1 MNLIELMVV
10 LLILG
15 VVFVAFSVSLVKMVN
30 IDLTKDYVETAV
42 YAGLWKSQLYKDYKS
57 NNYCR
62 IATVDMVEFY
72 KASESCLSG
81 LMVNSFRWAKGGT
94 YSGVAVEP
102 IIFKVSGGEK

>member
-15 VVFVAFSVSLVKMVN
+15 SVFVAFSFRLVKMAN
-30 IDLTKDYVETAV
+30 IDFTKDYVETAV
-42 YAGLWKSQLYKDYKS
+42 YAGLWKSQLYKDYKI

-62 IATVDMVEFY
+62 IVTVDMVEFY
-72 KASESCLSG
+72 KSSESCLSG
-81 LMVNSFRWAKGGT
+81 LVVNSFRWAKGGT

-102 IIFKVSGGEK
+102 ILFKVSGGEK

>member
-15 VVFVAFSVSLVKMVN
+15 FVFVAFSTSLMKIAN
-30 IDLTKDYVETAV
+30 IDLTKEYVETAV

-62 IATVDMVEFY
+62 IVTVDMVEFY

-81 LMVNSFRWAKGGT
+81 LVVNSFRWVKGGT

-102 IIFKVSGGEK
+102 ILFKVSGGEK